1 MVIKMYGLIGKNLSH
16 SFSKEIHNYFGNKEY
31 TLLNTDNLK
40 DIFENIELNGFN
52 VTIPYK
58 TEIIKYLDEL
68 DEIASKSNSVNTVIK
83 SENKFIGYNTDYY
96 GFVELIKYN
105 GADLENKNI
114 LILGNGSVSNTIV
127 LALKAMKAK
136 SITRLGRTIKSSIDD
151 YYNNAIKY
159 SNYEILINTTP
170 VGMFPNNDDDLLI
183 DLDQFNNLNLVI
195 DLIYNPLRTKLLVES
210 EKRKIKA
217 INGLYMLVMQAKK
230 AHELFFNVDL
240 PLNLANKI
248 YKRIYKNF
256 LNLVF
261 IGLPLSGKSKYA
273 KLFEE
278 VLNKKLYDT
287 DNEIEK
293 IINTTIF
300 DYFQTHTEKEFR
312 EIETSVI
319 KDIYKNNNLI
329 ISTGG
334 GSIKEAENID
344 YLKQNGVLVFL
355 DRDPEEISKKV
366 IKGRPLIKK
375 SDDIIV
381 LAEERM
387 PLYKKACDISIAIK
401 KDTVY
406 HINEIKEKIDEY
418 IGN

>member
-1 MVIKMYGLIGKNLSH
+1 MYGLIGKNLSH
-16 SFSKEIHNYFGNKEY
+16 SFSKEIHNSFGNKEY
-31 TLLNTDNLK
+31 SLLNTDSLK
-40 DIFENIELNGFN
+40 DFFENTELNGFN

-68 DEIASKSNSVNTVIK
+68 DEIASQSNSVNTVIK

-96 GFVELIKYN
+96 GFIELIKYN
-105 GADLENKNI
+105 RVDLEGKKI

-127 LALKAMKAK
+127 LALKTMKVR
-136 SITRLGRTIKSSIDD
+136 SIIRLGRTIKSNLDD
-151 YYNNAIKY
+151 YYSNAIKY
-159 SNYEILINTTP
+159 SDYQILINTTP
-170 VGMFPNNDDDLLI
+170 VGMYPNNDDDLLI
-183 DLDQFNNLNLVI
+183 DLDKFNDLNFVI

-210 EKRKIKA
+210 EKRKIKS

-248 YKRIYKNF
+248 YKRIYKSF
-256 LNLVF
+256 LNIVF

-287 DNEIEK
+287 DDEIEK

-300 DYFQTHTEKEFR
+300 DYFQTHSENEFR
-312 EIETSVI
+312 IIETSVI
-319 KDIYKNNNLI
+319 ENIYKNNNLI

-334 GSIKEAENID
+334 GSIKEAKNID
-344 YLKQNGVLVFL
+344 YLKQNGVIIFL
-355 DRDPEEISKKV
+355 NRDPEVISKKV

-381 LAEERM
+381 LAKERT
-387 PLYKKACDISIAIK
+387 PLYKSACDISIAIN

>member
-1 MVIKMYGLIGKNLSH
+1 MYGLIGKNLSH

-31 TLLNTDNLK
+31 TLLNTYNLK
-40 DIFENIELNGFN
+40 DIFGNIELNGFN

-127 LALKAMKAK
+127 LALEAMKAK

-210 EKRKIKA
+210 EKRKIKT

-230 AHELFFNVDL
+230 AHELFFNVNL
-240 PLNLANKI
+240 PLNLANTI
-248 YKRIYKNF
+248 ISSDF
-256 LNLVF
+256 L
-261 IGLPLSGKSKYA
+261 IRGLPLI
-273 KLFEE
+273 
-278 VLNKKLYDT
+278 T
-287 DNEIEK
+287 
-293 IINTTIF
+293 
-300 DYFQTHTEKEFR
+300 
-312 EIETSVI
+312 
-319 KDIYKNNNLI
+319 
-329 ISTGG
+329 
-334 GSIKEAENID
+334 
-344 YLKQNGVLVFL
+344 FL
-355 DRDPEEISKKV
+355 EISSGSLSRKTKTPFCF
-366 IKGRPLIKK
+366 K
-375 SDDIIV
+375 
-381 LAEERM
+381 
-387 PLYKKACDISIAIK
+387 
-401 KDTVY
+401 
-406 HINEIKEKIDEY
+406 
-418 IGN
+418 